1 MVIPTFLFIFAHR
14 NTKRVTLP
22 ETKVKQKDEITKI
35 NKEKIM
41 ETMNFS
47 SEMETE
53 QKVVELTANGVGFR
67 VIGRKSIVIL

>member
-1 MVIPTFLFIFAHR
+1 
-14 NTKRVTLP
+14 
-22 ETKVKQKDEITKI
+22 
-35 NKEKIM
+35 M